1 MGRAQVNGP
10 PLLDTHEWVWWI
22 QRDPRIESAAVERL
36 DALPHE
42 DRPYLADISL
52 WEVVMLTE
60 RGRLNLDAPVGD
72 WLALATNPRTVN
84 VVPISAAIAAETQ
97 LARMLRD
104 PADRLIVATSRIL
117 GVPLFTNDRP
127 ILRSRLVQRWLP

>member
-1 MGRAQVNGP
+1 
-10 PLLDTHEWVWWI
+10 
-22 QRDPRIESAAVERL
+22 
-36 DALPHE
+36 
-42 DRPYLADISL
+42 
-52 WEVVMLTE
+52 MLTE

-97 LARMLRD
+97 RARMLRD